1 MGLLTLSDIA
11 ASIFTGNILFMGM
24 TYAEI
29 ELINYSDLD
38 RVKRFEI
45 DKDEV
50 RRMNTRLLVD
60 TGAHMLTINET
71 IQSILGLQVV
81 ENRSTQL
88 ADGNWVKLP
97 VVGPIEVRF
106 ANRKSICNAFVLP
119 GDTEALLGAIPME
132 EMDVIVHPLREELIV
147 NPEHPD
153 GAAYRLPT
161 LLPVDR
167 IPWRLL
173 NPHIGLKMG

>member
-1 MGLLTLSDIA
+1 MGLLTLSDIEA
-11 ASIFTGNILFMGM
+11 CIFTGNILFMGM

-132 EMDVIVHPLREELIV
+132 DMDLVIIPKTRTLDI
-147 NPEHPD
+147 NPNSPNF
-153 GAAYRLPT
+153 ASSIA
-161 LLPVDR
+161 
-167 IPWRLL
+167 
-173 NPHIGLKMG
+173 K